1 MSVTYPTIP
10 KKNNPTLSVSQLN
23 RLARLL
29 LEENFPAVL
38 VEGEIS
44 NFSVPAS
51 GHWYLTLKDANSQ
64 VRCAMFRN
72 RNMLMRLRPKDGMK
86 VLVKAKLSLYE
97 GRGDYQLLL
106 ENMEERGAGA
116 LRQAFEILKIR
127 LQQEG
132 LFDAQHKK
140 PLPALPRHIAV
151 ITSPTGAAIHDII
164 SVLQRRF
171 PAIEITII
179 PVAVQGVNAA
189 TEIISALQLV
199 NSRTGCLH
207 DVELI
212 LLGRGGGSLEDLWSF
227 NDEGLARAI
236 FASTLPVISAVGH
249 DSDFTIADF
258 VADVRAATPSAA
270 AELISGHQDAYRQL
284 LLALQ
289 KQLLTLIQSHIEQLQ
304 LNLVSL
310 RKQLRHP
317 GYRLQEQVQRL
328 DELETRFKRAI
339 NTQLQNSRHH
349 VALHQAGLL
358 SHNPQRK
365 VQQKVQQ
372 VQHLHQQLT
381 SKLRGNLLK
390 YEQQIQIQSRALH
403 AVSPL
408 ATLAR
413 GYAIASTKNGAV
425 ITNYEQVEPGVT
437 IHTRLDQGEIIST
450 VVASHA
456 QTALQE

>member
-1 MSVTYPTIP
+1 MLPSQSPAIFT
-10 KKNNPTLSVSQLN
+10 VSRLN
-23 RLARLL
+23 QTVRLL
-29 LEENFPAVL
+29 LEHEMGQVWIS
-38 VEGEIS
+38 GEIS
-44 NFSVPAS
+44 NFTQPAS
-51 GHWYLTLKDANSQ
+51 GHWYFTLKDDTAQ

-72 RNMLMRLRPKDGMK
+72 SNRRVTFRPQHGQQ
-86 VLVKAKLSLYE
+86 VLVRANITLYE
-97 GRGDYQLLL
+97 PRGDYQIIV
-106 ENMEERGAGA
+106 ESMQPAGEG
-116 LRQAFEILKIR
+116 L
-127 LQQEG
+127 LQQKYEQLKAKLQAEG
-132 LFDAQHKK
+132 LFDQQYKK
-140 PLPALPRHIAV
+140 PLPSPAHCVGV
-151 ITSPTGAAIHDII
+151 ITSKTGAALHDILH
-164 SVLQRRF
+164 VLKRRDPSLPVIIY
-171 PAIEITII
+171 PA
-179 PVAVQGVNAA
+179 AVQGDDAPGQIVRAIELANQRN
-189 TEIISALQLV
+189 E
-199 NSRTGCLH
+199 C
-207 DVELI
+207 DVLI
-212 LLGRGGGSLEDLWSF
+212 VGRGGGSLEDLWSF

-284 LLALQ
+284 IIALQ

-339 NTQLQNSRHH
+339 YTQLQNSRHH

-372 VQHLHQQLT
+372 VQHLNQQLT

-437 IHTRLDQGEIIST
+437 IYTRLAQGEIIST

-456 QTALQE
+456 RTALQE